1 MLVGEQLHG
10 LIGGALVALAPTG
23 QIGFVQTNVFHRHA
37 KRLFQGGVKPFV
49 PFLPVQGRIGDRFA
63 RAPVFSHKRAI
74 GSNEVGPID
83 ALVVVVGQ
91 VSGQRLGAF
100 GLQGGLGLRKLVKR
114 FEEIRTAFPTLG
126 A

>member
-1 MLVGEQLHG
+1 MTLKPFGNTSQAKT
-10 LIGGALVALAPTG
+10 IKISSPNPTL
-23 QIGFVQTNVFHRHA
+23 A
-37 KRLFQGGVKPFV
+37 KRLGWGMRFGFIQGGVKPFV

-91 VSGQRLGAF
+91 VSDQRLGAF
-100 GLQGGLGLRKLVKR
+100 GWQGGLGLRKLVKR
-114 FEEIRTAFPTLG
+114 FEVR
-126 A
+126 